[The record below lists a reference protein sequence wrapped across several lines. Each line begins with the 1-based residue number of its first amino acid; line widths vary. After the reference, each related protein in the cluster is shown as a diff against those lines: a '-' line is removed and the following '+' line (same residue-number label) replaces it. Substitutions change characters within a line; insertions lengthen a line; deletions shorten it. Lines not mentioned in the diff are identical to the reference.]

1 MLSKEQAAKIGLLSD
16 TVLYP
21 EAVSLIQQLMRDE
34 ECDPL
39 PTSQVTGLLNIAA
52 SATYD
57 QLYTFVVHQRDRNW
71 PASKSDIQKF
81 YVALEKYL
89 TLMQKRRLK
98 DEFHLVTEGLNTRD
112 AKQESDELM
121 AQLAGSFI
129 QHLVAENGL
138 FVAAQ
143 TDARARERVSRSR

>member
-1 MLSKEQAAKIGLLSD
+1 MLSKDQVATIGLLSD

-21 EAVSLIQQLMRDE
+21 EAVTFMRQLVQVEDG
-34 ECDPL
+34 DPL
-39 PTSQVTGLLNIAA
+39 PTSQVAGLLNIAS

-71 PASKSDIQKF
+71 PASKSGIANF
-81 YVALEKYL
+81 YTALEKYL
-89 TLMQKRRLK
+89 TVMKKVRLK
-98 DEFHLVTEGLNTRD
+98 DEFHLLTNGLNTRD

-121 AQLAGSFI
+121 VELAQSLI

-138 FVAAQ
+138 YVAAR
-143 TDARARERVSRSR
+143 TDAKTRERASRSR

>member
-1 MLSKEQAAKIGLLSD
+1 MLSKEQVSEVGLLSD
-16 TVLYP
+16 TILYP
-21 EAVSLIQQLMRDE
+21 EGVALIRQLVQDE

-39 PTSQVTGLLNIAA
+39 PTSQVTGLLNVAM

-57 QLYTFVVHQRDRNW
+57 KLYTFVVHQRDRNW
-71 PASKSDIQKF
+71 PASKSDIPKF

-89 TLMQKRRLK
+89 TAMQKKRLK
-98 DEFHLVTEGLNTRD
+98 DEFHLLTDGLNTKD
-112 AKQESDELM
+112 AKEESDALM
-121 AQLAGSFI
+121 VQLAQNFI

-143 TDARARERVSRSR
+143 ADAKARGRANRSR